1 MKGALGCLE
10 GSRCGLL
17 WRPKTSNTTLKPGAE
32 SAQSTYRQG
41 RPRVHF
47 GQKKLDIVICETPP
61 LLVVLLPPPLHPRTA
76 SPLSKPQLQQ
86 ISEWVQLLQTPV
98 LILPDRLSYSSH
110 SIHHKCSFFFFAFH
124 LRLPLAIARSRFAA
138 TVNSPPHS
146 LPERSATLEG
156 NFPVHDKRKKK

>member
-110 SIHHKCSFFFFAFH
+110 SIHHKCSFFF
-124 LRLPLAIARSRFAA
+124 RLPPAAPIGHCPVQIRRHRQLTTAFSSRAICHAGRKFSR
-138 TVNSPPHS
+138 P
-146 LPERSATLEG
+146 
-156 NFPVHDKRKKK
+156 